1 MSQSC
6 WPYSKQ
12 DAQVHSLHH
21 STTDSLWSQYHYLCG
36 IYFSYKL
43 IAYLNQF
50 SNFFFWKGVSG
61 FILSIF
67 SSFIPLVNEKV
78 ISISVATFAAAIFLL
93 FIVSGFL
100 QSGTWFLLFH
110 LSNYSISYRIWLN
123 LVILL
128 IICTTSL
135 FFFIFAS
142 SSLKIPVVIENNKW
156 GMLVMAFNSIFTILV
171 ILISAEL
178 PIKAAINYLLLLIA
192 YI

>member
-1 MSQSC
+1 M
-6 WPYSKQ
+6 
-12 DAQVHSLHH
+12 
-21 STTDSLWSQYHYLCG
+21 
-36 IYFSYKL
+36 
-43 IAYLNQF
+43 
-50 SNFFFWKGVSG
+50 
-61 FILSIF
+61 
-67 SSFIPLVNEKV
+67 

-110 LSNYSISYRIWLN
+110 LSNYSISYRICKLTSFIKTSQLLTTTSTNFRIKNLRTTGYIFNQICLASNQLNLAFSPTVLLN

-156 GMLVMAFNSIFTILV
+156 GMLVMAFNSIFMILV